1 MGNLQ
6 PGAGKLS
13 LFRNSIMMSLKKEAG
28 SCKTGCLGDN
38 RSPGRRAK
46 VARSGR
52 SSLARGRG
60 DRPCS
65 LPPSPVTSAR
75 PSPFP
80 STASSPAITSTGT
93 STRHWK
99 ATARVPVH
107 RVRTVPWGDRRPV
120 PPASTSVF
128 RGGIAVP
135 RSRANGSSRCLADDV
150 SLLGRS
156 RIRVA
161 VDRGAHAWRTA
172 AGRRDRYSRLARAGA
187 SVGQT
192 HQSPGVSCSMLAQEG
207 YGVGASGVG
216 VGDLADLAGVGVA
229 AEVETAGGVG
239 AGGRGRARGVGR
251 WRRGWCRLRPS
262 ECDELC
268 RTVRPL
274 RRVAGSR
281 TLARMWRR
289 SRRCAGEPNRAG
301 RSEAG
306 AWSDSRPMPMKTH
319 RANAAI
325 ARAAATGD
333 RCRAVGRMPES
344 VGAAAIRPA
353 RARSRPGWRRHGR

>member
-1 MGNLQ
+1 MVRVGAL
-6 PGAGKLS
+6 PTTSPCSVGRGFGWRLTVGPTRGGPPRADAIATRGWPGREPRSARRDAPVAGGKLLHVGAG
-13 LFRNSIMMSLKKEAG
+13 G
-28 SCKTGCLGDN
+28 
-38 RSPGRRAK
+38 
-46 VARSGR
+46 V
-52 SSLARGRG
+52 
-60 DRPCS
+60 
-65 LPPSPVTSAR
+65 
-75 PSPFP
+75 
-80 STASSPAITSTGT
+80 
-93 STRHWK
+93 
-99 ATARVPVH
+99 
-107 RVRTVPWGDRRPV
+107 
-120 PPASTSVF
+120 
-128 RGGIAVP
+128 RGG
-135 RSRANGSSRCLADDV
+135 RQRR
-150 SLLGRS
+150 
-156 RIRVA
+156 RV
-161 VDRGAHAWRTA
+161 G
-172 AGRRDRYSRLARAGA
+172 
-187 SVGQT
+187 
-192 HQSPGVSCSMLAQEG
+192 E
-207 YGVGASGVG
+207 
-216 VGDLADLAGVGVA
+216 LADLVGVGVA

-306 AWSDSRPMPMKTH
+306 AWSDSRPMPMRTH

-333 RCRAVGRMPES
+333 RDRAVGRMPES